1 MKLIQ
6 KREVSKLES
15 YFSGSDKLISRFS
28 IWINRIKY
36 FQFIALSGFIVSLS
50 SCAGTSG
57 LSGSSGEGG
66 GKRSGSVLPWQSGTL
81 KVGYIRSD
89 IINRDYP
96 EYRDADNE
104 LQHQNRK
111 WIQEADKLEKLIL
124 KKEREHEELSL
135 ILSEEK
141 RLEIE
146 TEIKTKRKELQKFKN
161 DTWYT
166 DNSSYVQRRRE
177 VMEPIDARVN
187 DAIWIVAEQKGLDMV
202 FDTIA
207 GNVVYVKPSLDI
219 TEDVLEELSR

>member
-6 KREVSKLES
+6 KRQVSKLES
-15 YFSGSDKLISRFS
+15 YFSKGEILKIDHSIWGSRYRPILMLTFS
-28 IWINRIKY
+28 IIIVA
-36 FQFIALSGFIVSLS
+36 FSG
-50 SCAGTSG
+50 CAGTSG
-57 LSGSSGEGG
+57 QNGVADVDG
-66 GKRSGSVLPWQSGTL
+66 GKKSGSVLPWQSGSL

-104 LQHQNRK
+104 LQNQNRK
-111 WIQEADKLEKLIL
+111 WIQEAEKLEKLIL
-124 KKEREHEELSL
+124 QKEREHEELSL
-135 ILSEEK
+135 ILSEDK

-146 TEIKTKRKELQKFKN
+146 AEIKTKRKELQKFKN

-166 DNSSYVQRRRE
+166 DKSSYVQRRRE

-187 DAIWIVAEQKGLDMV
+187 DAIWIVAEQKDLDMV